1 MSYQGFSSVVKNNS
15 NNNVLKNADII
26 DTYDISTTD
35 HTIVDQIKH
44 HSTNIINIPNETCII
59 HEKVD
64 TRNENI
70 FVTPNIHR
78 HINTMNNSNTLRIN
92 FDTSTKQLQSY
103 NTR

>member
-44 HSTNIINIPNETCII
+44 HSTNIINILNETCITN
-59 HEKVD
+59 EKVY
-64 TRNENI
+64 TINENI
-70 FVTPNIHR
+70 FVTPNIHK
-78 HINTMNNSNTLRIN
+78 HINTMNNSNTLRTH
-92 FDTSTKQLQSY
+92 FDTISKQLQSY
-103 NTR
+103 STR